1 MKILTVSI
9 CCQDFQ
15 AQNENDYKIMLLCHT
30 GTKLM
35 SGSDR
40 LSYNKQD
47 TPGYQFTKYVS
58 HSPAEHITGLIM
70 PQAMPFDLNGQHQG
84 NALD

>member
-1 MKILTVSI
+1 
-9 CCQDFQ
+9 
-15 AQNENDYKIMLLCHT
+15 
-30 GTKLM
+30 M

-47 TPGYQFTKYVS
+47 TPGYQFTKCVS